1 MNKKPKTINKKEKL
15 TFASDLMSKNKIN
28 SLLVI
33 NKNNELQGIVQMY
46 DLGI

>member
-1 MNKKPKTINKKEKL
+1 LVE
-15 TFASDLMSKNKIN
+15 ASDIMSENKIN

-33 NKNNELQGIVQMY
+33 NKNSELCGIVQMY